1 MNEIMCIWE
10 IIEERG
16 GYFQLR
22 NIIIII
28 IVQGLGNGKDM
39 TNLF

>member
-1 MNEIMCIWE
+1 MNEIMGIWE

-28 IVQGLGNGKDM
+28 VQALGNDKDM
-39 TNLF
+39 ANLF